1 MAIRLRTSEPSVT
14 SAGSELASAVSDLA
28 TAAGR
33 WLALQPVARGL
44 PTYAERMRRASTT
57 TLRGAGSWATGTA
70 ARARARGA
78 DAASATR
85 TALVNLALVGALL
98 WWLDRMLTR
107 DDE

>member
-14 SAGSELASAVSDLA
+14 SAGSELVSAMSDLA
-28 TAAGR
+28 TATGR
-33 WLALQPVARGL
+33 WLALQPVAHEL
-44 PTYAERMRRASTT
+44 PAYAERMRRASAT
-57 TLRGAGSWATGTA
+57 TLRGAGSRATGTA
-70 ARARARGA
+70 AQVRTRGA

-107 DDE
+107 EDE